1 MNRNPAVK
9 IRAAL
14 VLFIAVLVLAAFPAS
29 AGVRMNRKKASMLVG
44 QTLTLKVKG
53 TKKAP
58 KWSSSN
64 KKVASVDQTG
74 RVTARKKGTAV
85 IKAKVKKKVVKCT
98 VRVQKNSWQLGGDIG
113 AYGNWNTLAY
123 CNRQTSAYQVK
134 ARPYGYYYDG
144 SGNLHAKIAVLNM
157 TYNRNYRLTGMFVR
171 LSLDGT
177 VIAEG
182 SASWDSWYVSP
193 QTYDTTD
200 LAFVDGDTRKVVDLN
215 KSGGRIYFSIMT
227 N

>member
-1 MNRNPAVK
+1 
-9 IRAAL
+9 
-14 VLFIAVLVLAAFPAS
+14 
-29 AGVRMNRKKASMLVG
+29 
-44 QTLTLKVKG
+44 
-53 TKKAP
+53 
-58 KWSSSN
+58 
-64 KKVASVDQTG
+64 
-74 RVTARKKGTAV
+74 
-85 IKAKVKKKVVKCT
+85 
-98 VRVQKNSWQLGGDIG
+98 
-113 AYGNWNTLAY
+113 
-123 CNRQTSAYQVK
+123 
-134 ARPYGYYYDG
+134 
-144 SGNLHAKIAVLNM
+144 M

-171 LSLDGT
+171 LSLNGT